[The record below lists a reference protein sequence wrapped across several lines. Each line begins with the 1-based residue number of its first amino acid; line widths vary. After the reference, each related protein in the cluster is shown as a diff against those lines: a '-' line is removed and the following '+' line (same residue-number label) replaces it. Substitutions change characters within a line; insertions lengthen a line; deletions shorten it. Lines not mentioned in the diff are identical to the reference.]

1 MTTFIHNVADELLR
15 RFGWEGLKHVTLVF
29 PMHRAGV
36 VMRSELQRRM
46 AAEHASAVWAPQIM
60 ALGDL
65 FDSLC
70 PLGKED
76 ELFTVCRLHRIYSEC
91 LEGEPMDIDRFY
103 GWGRQLL
110 SDFTNIDQGISEAEI
125 DSFFRN
131 SLALSDLDRYKLDE
145 EVRHRLVDLL
155 YKGDARRQE
164 AIAESVQAHF
174 AALWHAL
181 PAIYHRLRDELQQAG
196 KGYDGQRMRY
206 VISHWQQLSPRAESR
221 MYCFIGFNYL
231 LPVER
236 QLMQLLKD
244 EERAL
249 FFWDY
254 VEDFRTNTKAFA
266 FIRQNILLLPNAL
279 PAATWGQPRKIKTIT
294 ATSVHSE
301 AEYAGQWLQQTYR
314 QHGEQTAVVI
324 CDESQLEPVIYS
336 LPAIRL
342 DGSDTPEQVNIT
354 KGYPLRHAPVYVAV
368 IKALDKSFRNHPGDC
383 ISALQEVVKAV
394 DGLSKQSLQ
403 LKQDTWQW
411 HMERESLY
419 QTRRALLQFITI
431 LRDQTVQT
439 LAGQP
444 DLLRRLIM
452 RHMEQITLPFH
463 GEPITDLQ
471 VMGVL
476 ETRTLDF
483 NHLLLLNVEEGVIPA
498 HQPDKSFL
506 PYYLRKA
513 YGLQTHDERA
523 SVYAYNFFRL
533 LQRAEDV
540 TIVFSQSQTSMT
552 KKSMSRFVMQML
564 VCPEEFEVSKFT
576 LTESNTLQPAKTIE
590 VPEGTDW
597 VSARHQTSDI
607 KHQTSNIKHQ
617 TSDIKHQT
625 SNIKHQTSNIKH
637 QTLCLSP
644 SAIGTFYTCKRK
656 FYLSYILGLDEED
669 EQEVIFSNRTL
680 GLFVHEAV
688 HYLYE
693 HHCHCDGKSAVKISP
708 NQVEQLNTPE
718 KRFEAL
724 EHAYRRLNDTYKADH
739 EGAADIYFMDQH
751 AMENRV
757 IDKYIERVLDRDR
770 YDAEHCGLTIL
781 MLEQPIYT
789 TISLPFREGIGV
801 GFHPL
806 PFREGSGVG
815 SSDRQ
820 EADLDISVGGIVDR
834 MDKIG
839 GLNGLPEVTRIVDY
853 KCGKFVPA
861 KMSAHSEDLCTP
873 GKKDTDYVRQTM
885 LYSFVAYDQRL
896 SLFNEKEQPDGFQP
910 HLYFTSQDLMSA
922 DTQTRVKLDG
932 NDMTCNENTNGDYRS
947 LIERMLTDI
956 VSEREFVQCQECS
969 SYCPFLNLCG
979 RQAQEY

>member
-1 MTTFIHNVADELLR
+1 MKIERVKDMTTFIHNVADELLR
-15 RFGWEGLKHVTLVF
+15 RFGWEGLKDVTLVF

-46 AAEHASAVWAPQIM
+46 ATEHPSAVWAPQIM

-181 PAIYHRLRDELQQAG
+181 PDIYHRLRDELQQAG

-266 FIRQNILLLPNAL
+266 FIRQNIRSLPNAL

-383 ISALQEVVKAV
+383 ISALQEVVMAV

-607 KHQTSNIKHQ
+607 KHQTLS
-617 TSDIKHQT
+617 
-625 SNIKHQTSNIKH
+625 
-637 QTLCLSP
+637 LSP

-757 IDKYIERVLDRDR
+757 IDKYIQRVLDRDR

-801 GFHPL
+801 GFLTL
-806 PFREGSGVG
+806 PFREGIGVG
-815 SSDRQ
+815 SSDGQ
-820 EADLDISVGGIVDR
+820 KADLDISVGGIVDR

-839 GLNGLPEVTRIVDY
+839 GLGGLPEVTRIVDY

-896 SLFNEKEQPDGFQP
+896 SLFNEKEQPSGFQP

-932 NDMTCNENTNGDYRS
+932 NDMTCDENTNGDYRS

-969 SYCPFLNLCG
+969 PYCPFLNLCG

>member
-15 RFGWEGLKHVTLVF
+15 RFGWEGLKDVTLVF

-46 AAEHASAVWAPQIM
+46 AAEHPSAVWAPRIM

-181 PAIYHRLRDELQQAG
+181 PDIYHRLRDELQQAG

-266 FIRQNILLLPNAL
+266 FIRQNIRSLPNAL

-324 CDESQLEPVIYS
+324 CDEAQLEPVIYS
-336 LPAIRL
+336 LPTIRL

-368 IKALDKSFRNHPGDC
+368 VKALDKAFRNHPGDC

-439 LAGQP
+439 LAEQP

-597 VSARHQTSDI
+597 VSARRA
-607 KHQTSNIKHQ
+607 KGRR
-617 TSDIKHQT
+617 
-625 SNIKHQTSNIKH
+625 
-637 QTLCLSP
+637 LRLSP

-693 HHCHCDGKSAVKISP
+693 HHCHCNGKSAVKISP

-739 EGAADIYFMDQH
+739 EGAEDIYFMDQH

-781 MLEQPIYT
+781 MLERPIYT
-789 TISLPFREGIGV
+789 TISLPFRYGILK
-801 GFHPL
+801 PSNAQTL
-806 PFREGSGVG
+806 KP
-815 SSDRQ
+815 Q
-820 EADLDISVGGIVDR
+820 TPDLDISVGGIVDR

-839 GLNGLPEVTRIVDY
+839 GLNHLPEVTRIVDY

-861 KMSAHSEDLCTP
+861 KMSARSEDLCTP

-896 SLFNEKEQPDGFQP
+896 SLFNEKEQPAGFQP

-932 NDMTCNENTNGDYRS
+932 NDMTCDENTNSDYRS

-969 SYCPFLNLCG
+969 PYCPFLNLCG

>member
-15 RFGWEGLKHVTLVF
+15 RFGWEGLKDVTLVF

-46 AAEHASAVWAPQIM
+46 ATGHASAVWAPQIM

-103 GWGRQLL
+103 GWG
-110 SDFTNIDQGISEAEI
+110 
-125 DSFFRN
+125 
-131 SLALSDLDRYKLDE
+131 ALSDLDRYKLDE

-266 FIRQNILLLPNAL
+266 FIRQNIRSLPNAL

-301 AEYAGQWLQQTYR
+301 AEYAGQWLQQTYW

-368 IKALDKSFRNHPGDC
+368 VKALDKSFRNHPGDC

-394 DGLSKQSLQ
+394 DGLSRQSLQ

-607 KHQTSNIKHQ
+607 KHQTSDIKHQ

-625 SNIKHQTSNIKH
+625 LS
-637 QTLCLSP
+637 LSP

-718 KRFEAL
+718 KRLEAL
-724 EHAYRRLNDTYKADH
+724 EHAYRRLNDTHKADH
-739 EGAADIYFMDQH
+739 EGAEDIYFMDQH

-789 TISLPFREGIGV
+789 TITLPFREGLGV

-806 PFREGSGVG
+806 PFREGLGVG

-820 EADLDISVGGIVDR
+820 KADLDISVGGIVDR

-896 SLFNEKEQPDGFQP
+896 SLFDEKEQPSGFQP
-910 HLYFTSQDLMSA
+910 HLYFASQDLMSA

-932 NDMTCNENTNGDYRS
+932 NDMTCDENTNGDYRS

>member
-1 MTTFIHNVADELLR
+1 
-15 RFGWEGLKHVTLVF
+15 
-29 PMHRAGV
+29 
-36 VMRSELQRRM
+36 
-46 AAEHASAVWAPQIM
+46 
-60 ALGDL
+60 
-65 FDSLC
+65 
-70 PLGKED
+70 
-76 ELFTVCRLHRIYSEC
+76 
-91 LEGEPMDIDRFY
+91 
-103 GWGRQLL
+103 
-110 SDFTNIDQGISEAEI
+110 
-125 DSFFRN
+125 
-131 SLALSDLDRYKLDE
+131 
-145 EVRHRLVDLL
+145 
-155 YKGDARRQE
+155 
-164 AIAESVQAHF
+164 
-174 AALWHAL
+174 
-181 PAIYHRLRDELQQAG
+181 
-196 KGYDGQRMRY
+196 
-206 VISHWQQLSPRAESR
+206 
-221 MYCFIGFNYL
+221 
-231 LPVER
+231 
-236 QLMQLLKD
+236 
-244 EERAL
+244 
-249 FFWDY
+249 
-254 VEDFRTNTKAFA
+254 
-266 FIRQNILLLPNAL
+266 
-279 PAATWGQPRKIKTIT
+279 
-294 ATSVHSE
+294 
-301 AEYAGQWLQQTYR
+301 
-314 QHGEQTAVVI
+314 
-324 CDESQLEPVIYS
+324 
-336 LPAIRL
+336 
-342 DGSDTPEQVNIT
+342 
-354 KGYPLRHAPVYVAV
+354 
-368 IKALDKSFRNHPGDC
+368 
-383 ISALQEVVKAV
+383 
-394 DGLSKQSLQ
+394 
-403 LKQDTWQW
+403 
-411 HMERESLY
+411 
-419 QTRRALLQFITI
+419 
-431 LRDQTVQT
+431 
-439 LAGQP
+439 
-444 DLLRRLIM
+444 M

-597 VSARHQTSDI
+597 VSTRHQTSNI

-625 SNIKHQTSNIKH
+625 
-637 QTLCLSP
+637 LCLSP
-644 SAIGTFYTCKRK
+644 SAINSFYTCKRK

-688 HYLYE
+688 HYLYG

-718 KRFEAL
+718 KRLEAL

-757 IDKYIERVLDRDR
+757 IDKYIQRVLDRDR

-789 TISLPFREGIGV
+789 TISLPFRYGILK
-801 GFHPL
+801 PSNSQTL
-806 PFREGSGVG
+806 KP
-815 SSDRQ
+815 Q
-820 EADLDISVGGIVDR
+820 TPDLDISVGGIVDR

-885 LYSFVAYDQRL
+885 LYSFVAYNQRL
-896 SLFNEKEQPDGFQP
+896 SLFNGKEQPSGFQP

-922 DTQTRVKLDG
+922 DTRTRVKLDG
-932 NDMTCNENTNGDYRS
+932 NDMTCDENTNSNYRS

-956 VSEREFVQCQECS
+956 VSEREFVQCQDCA

>member
-1 MTTFIHNVADELLR
+1 MKIERVKDMTTFIHNVADELLR
-15 RFGWEGLKHVTLVF
+15 RFGWEGLKDVTLVF

-46 AAEHASAVWAPQIM
+46 AAEHPSAVWAPRIM

-181 PAIYHRLRDELQQAG
+181 PDIYHRLRDELQQEG

-266 FIRQNILLLPNAL
+266 FIRQNIRSLPNAL

-324 CDESQLEPVIYS
+324 CDEAQLEPVIYS
-336 LPAIRL
+336 LPTIRL

-368 IKALDKSFRNHPGDC
+368 VKALDKSFRNHLGDC

-431 LRDQTVQT
+431 LRDQTLQT

-597 VSARHQTSDI
+597 VSARRA
-607 KHQTSNIKHQ
+607 KGRC
-617 TSDIKHQT
+617 
-625 SNIKHQTSNIKH
+625 
-637 QTLCLSP
+637 LRLSP

-693 HHCHCDGKSAVKISP
+693 HHCHCNGKSAVKISP

-739 EGAADIYFMDQH
+739 EGAEDIYFMDQH

-781 MLEQPIYT
+781 MLERPIYT
-789 TISLPFREGIGV
+789 TISLPFRYGILK
-801 GFHPL
+801 PSNAQTL
-806 PFREGSGVG
+806 KP
-815 SSDRQ
+815 Q
-820 EADLDISVGGIVDR
+820 TPDLDISVGGIVDR

-839 GLNGLPEVTRIVDY
+839 GLNHLPEVTRIVDY

-861 KMSAHSEDLCTP
+861 KMSARSEDLCTP

-896 SLFNEKEQPDGFQP
+896 SLFNEKEQPSGFQP

-932 NDMTCNENTNGDYRS
+932 NDMTCDENTNSDYRS

>member
-1 MTTFIHNVADELLR
+1 MTTFIRNVADELLR

-46 AAEHASAVWAPQIM
+46 ATEHPSAVWAPQIM

-266 FIRQNILLLPNAL
+266 FIRQNIRLLPNAL

-336 LPAIRL
+336 LPTIRL

-383 ISALQEVVKAV
+383 ISALQEVVMAV

-607 KHQTSNIKHQ
+607 KHQTLS
-617 TSDIKHQT
+617 
-625 SNIKHQTSNIKH
+625 
-637 QTLCLSP
+637 LSP

-693 HHCHCDGKSAVKISP
+693 HHCHCDGKSAKKISP

-724 EHAYRRLNDTYKADH
+724 EHAYRRLNDTYKTDH

-757 IDKYIERVLDRDR
+757 IDKYIQRVLDRDR

-789 TISLPFREGIGV
+789 TITLPFSEGIGV
-801 GFHPL
+801 GL
-806 PFREGSGVG
+806 
-815 SSDRQ
+815 SDRQ
-820 EADLDISVGGIVDR
+820 ESDIDISVGGIVDR

-839 GLNGLPEVTRIVDY
+839 GLGGLPEVTRIVDY

-896 SLFNEKEQPDGFQP
+896 SLFNEKEQPSGFQP

-932 NDMTCNENTNGDYRS
+932 NDMTCDENTNGDYRS

>member
-15 RFGWEGLKHVTLVF
+15 RFGWEGLKDVTLVF

-46 AAEHASAVWAPQIM
+46 ATEHPSAVWAPQIM

-181 PAIYHRLRDELQQAG
+181 PDIYHRLRDELQQAG

-266 FIRQNILLLPNAL
+266 FIRQNIRLLPNAL

-564 VCPEEFEVSKFT
+564 VCPEEFEVTKFT

-607 KHQTSNIKHQ
+607 KHQTLS
-617 TSDIKHQT
+617 
-625 SNIKHQTSNIKH
+625 
-637 QTLCLSP
+637 LSP

-718 KRFEAL
+718 KRLEAL
-724 EHAYRRLNDTYKADH
+724 EHAYRRLNDTYKTDH

-789 TISLPFREGIGV
+789 TITLPFREGLGVGFLTLPFREGIGV
-801 GFHPL
+801 G
-806 PFREGSGVG
+806 

-820 EADLDISVGGIVDR
+820 KADLDISVGGIVDR

-839 GLNGLPEVTRIVDY
+839 GLGGLPEVTRIVDY

-896 SLFNEKEQPDGFQP
+896 SLFNEKEQPSGFQP
-910 HLYFTSQDLMSA
+910 HLYFTSQNLMSA

>member
-1 MTTFIHNVADELLR
+1 MIIERLKDMTTFIHNVADELLR
-15 RFGWEGLKHVTLVF
+15 RFGWEGLKDVTLVF

-46 AAEHASAVWAPQIM
+46 AAEHPSAVWAPRIM

-181 PAIYHRLRDELQQAG
+181 PDIYHRLRDELQQAG

-266 FIRQNILLLPNAL
+266 FIRQNIRSLPNAL
-279 PAATWGQPRKIKTIT
+279 PAVTWGQPRKIKTIT

-324 CDESQLEPVIYS
+324 CDEAQLEPVIYS
-336 LPAIRL
+336 LPTIRL

-368 IKALDKSFRNHPGDC
+368 VKALDKSFRNHPGDC

-431 LRDQTVQT
+431 LRDQTLQT

-590 VPEGTDW
+590 VPEGASW
-597 VSARHQTSDI
+597 VDTR
-607 KHQTSNIKHQ
+607 
-617 TSDIKHQT
+617 
-625 SNIKHQTSNIKH
+625 HQTSNIKH

-644 SAIGTFYTCKRK
+644 SAIATFYTCKRK

-693 HHCHCDGKSAVKISP
+693 HHCHCDCKIAVKISP

-739 EGAADIYFMDQH
+739 EGAEDIYFMDQH

-781 MLEQPIYT
+781 MLERPIYT
-789 TISLPFREGIGV
+789 TISLPFRYGILK
-801 GFHPL
+801 PSNSQTL
-806 PFREGSGVG
+806 KP
-815 SSDRQ
+815 Q
-820 EADLDISVGGIVDR
+820 TPDLDISVGGIVDR

-839 GLNGLPEVTRIVDY
+839 GLNHLPEVTRIVDY

-861 KMSAHSEDLCTP
+861 KMSAQSEDLCTP

-896 SLFNEKEQPDGFQP
+896 SLFNEKEQPSGFQP

-932 NDMTCNENTNGDYRS
+932 NDMTCDENTNSDYRS

>member
-46 AAEHASAVWAPQIM
+46 AAEHPSAVWAPQIM

-181 PAIYHRLRDELQQAG
+181 PDIYHRLRDELQQAG

-266 FIRQNILLLPNAL
+266 FIRQNIRLLPNAL

-301 AEYAGQWLQQTYR
+301 AEYAGQWLQQTYW

-383 ISALQEVVKAV
+383 ISALQEVVKTV

-564 VCPEEFEVSKFT
+564 VCPEEFEVTKFT

-597 VSARHQTSDI
+597 VSARRAKGKRLS
-607 KHQTSNIKHQ
+607 
-617 TSDIKHQT
+617 
-625 SNIKHQTSNIKH
+625 
-637 QTLCLSP
+637 LSP

-656 FYLSYILGLDEED
+656 FYLNYILGLDEED

-693 HHCHCDGKSAVKISP
+693 HHCHCDGKSAKKISP

-724 EHAYRRLNDTYKADH
+724 EHAYRRLNDTYKTDH

-789 TISLPFREGIGV
+789 TISLPLSE
-801 GFHPL
+801 
-806 PFREGSGVG
+806 E
-815 SSDRQ
+815 SDIKHQ
-820 EADLDISVGGIVDR
+820 TSDIKHQTSNIKHQTSNIKHYASADGQKADLDISVGGIVDR

-839 GLNGLPEVTRIVDY
+839 GLGGLPEVTRIVDY

-896 SLFNEKEQPDGFQP
+896 SLFNEKEQPSGFQP

-932 NDMTCNENTNGDYRS
+932 NDMTCDENTNGDYRS

-969 SYCPFLNLCG
+969 PYCPFLNLCG

>member
-15 RFGWEGLKHVTLVF
+15 RFGWEGLKDVTLVF

-46 AAEHASAVWAPQIM
+46 ATEHPSAVWAPQIM

-181 PAIYHRLRDELQQAG
+181 PDIYHRLRDELQQAG

-206 VISHWQQLSPRAESR
+206 VISHWQQLSQRAESR

-266 FIRQNILLLPNAL
+266 FIRQNIRSLPNAL

-383 ISALQEVVKAV
+383 ISALQEVVMAV

-463 GEPITDLQ
+463 GEPTRLD
-471 VMGVL
+471 GVV
-476 ETRTLDF
+476 TVKAGGAPKTFRLDDAWRAENTPF
-483 NHLLLLNVEEGVIPA
+483 TPCPKRSVVRRVEASLANVQIVDAKPG
-498 HQPDKSFL
+498 
-506 PYYLRKA
+506 
-513 YGLQTHDERA
+513 A
-523 SVYAYNFFRL
+523 SVEFSPVFVRTQRHRRPYFFYVFH
-533 LQRAEDV
+533 AEKGRKV
-540 TIVFSQSQTSMT
+540 HFEAFAAGTGT
-552 KKSMSRFVMQML
+552 KGVKGRIM
-564 VCPEEFEVSKFT
+564 VCPFGEESRHVW
-576 LTESNTLQPAKTIE
+576 AK
-590 VPEGTDW
+590 PLKG
-597 VSARHQTSDI
+597 DI
-607 KHQTSNIKHQ
+607 LPKVGAM
-617 TSDIKHQT
+617 
-625 SNIKHQTSNIKH
+625 
-637 QTLCLSP
+637 LRCPRPYVLS
-644 SAIGTFYTCKRK
+644 I
-656 FYLSYILGLDEED
+656 
-669 EQEVIFSNRTL
+669 
-680 GLFVHEAV
+680 
-688 HYLYE
+688 
-693 HHCHCDGKSAVKISP
+693 
-708 NQVEQLNTPE
+708 
-718 KRFEAL
+718 
-724 EHAYRRLNDTYKADH
+724 
-739 EGAADIYFMDQH
+739 
-751 AMENRV
+751 
-757 IDKYIERVLDRDR
+757 R
-770 YDAEHCGLTIL
+770 Y
-781 MLEQPIYT
+781 
-789 TISLPFREGIGV
+789 
-801 GFHPL
+801 
-806 PFREGSGVG
+806 
-815 SSDRQ
+815 
-820 EADLDISVGGIVDR
+820 
-834 MDKIG
+834 
-839 GLNGLPEVTRIVDY
+839 
-853 KCGKFVPA
+853 
-861 KMSAHSEDLCTP
+861 
-873 GKKDTDYVRQTM
+873 
-885 LYSFVAYDQRL
+885 
-896 SLFNEKEQPDGFQP
+896 
-910 HLYFTSQDLMSA
+910 
-922 DTQTRVKLDG
+922 
-932 NDMTCNENTNGDYRS
+932 
-947 LIERMLTDI
+947 
-956 VSEREFVQCQECS
+956 
-969 SYCPFLNLCG
+969 G
-979 RQAQEY
+979 R